1 MEIIMSEQSLVVT
14 NKEQASCDLGGEA
27 IILNFKDG
35 VYYGLDTLGGLIW
48 NLIQEPKT
56 ISELRDFIVTRF
68 DVEQERCEQDL
79 KKLLQELL
87 TKGLIEIKH
96 ETVK

>member
-1 MEIIMSEQSLVVT
+1 MSEESLVVA

-27 IILNFKDG
+27 VILSFKDG
-35 VYYGLDTLGGLIW
+35 FYYGLDTLGGFVW
-48 NLIQEPKT
+48 KLIQEPRT
-56 ISELRDFIVTRF
+56 ISELRDFIINEF

-96 ETVK
+96 ETAA